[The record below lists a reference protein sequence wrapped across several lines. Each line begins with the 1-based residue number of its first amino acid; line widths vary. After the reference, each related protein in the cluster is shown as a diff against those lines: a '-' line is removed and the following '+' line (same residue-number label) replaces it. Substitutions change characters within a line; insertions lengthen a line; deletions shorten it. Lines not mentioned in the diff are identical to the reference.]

1 MHHCFTWISATV
13 SSGIYSFN
21 CPNVFLWILSSIPSI
36 SSAIS
41 FSGCS
46 LRISP
51 PFLQKF
57 LQGLCQELRLAC
69 FLGFFY
75 RDSFIDLSRNFVR
88 ILPRFLPR
96 GIPHWLLP
104 GFIVD
109 FPIVQLEI
117 PPEIYSWILSRIRP
131 GISFRIFP
139 VFHRLFSRDSFQIM
153 PPRLIREFKK
163 FFLNLFRD
171 FLNYFFRD
179 SVVYFSRIFIRNLS
193 RYSFGIPREI
203 LSMFSWG
210 ILSDFI

>member
-1 MHHCFTWISATV
+1 MYFY
-13 SSGIYSFN
+13 GF
-21 CPNVFLWILSSIPSI
+21 FLAFPAFLQRFPFPGVLWGFLP
-36 SSAIS
+36 
-41 FSGCS
+41 
-46 LRISP
+46 L
-51 PFLQKF
+51 FLQKF

-131 GISFRIFP
+131 GIPFRIFP